1 MGNVSFNQY
10 KKDQREW
17 AIIRLFRS
25 SFTAFPIGELE
36 KCECPDFILSTGRKK
51 IGIELTELK
60 YEREDRDFNLRA
72 HEDFLTDIMNGAK
85 QIVEKVCDQVLVVD
99 VHFTN
104 ELGPSVSVPKEKASQ
119 LMRLAFTEA
128 ISKIVLDNIPMSTG
142 KEYIIDRSSKYGDT
156 NLPSKI
162 EMIRI
167 KNMTGRYDEGLW
179 YAGISTKVK
188 PMSVSSVCGRI
199 NDKDA
204 KISHY
209 APLDEQW
216 LIIVQNSFL
225 MSSLYNPEDVRTAL
239 NHYFQSNFER
249 IFVFE
254 RSADF

>member
-25 SFTAFPIGELE
+25 SFTAFPLGELE
-36 KCECPDFILSTGRKK
+36 KCECPDFILSAGSKK

-128 ISKIVLDNIPMSTG
+128 ISKIEGLSHGQGDRDSLQMKREARNLETG
-142 KEYIIDRSSKYGDT
+142 KKKPESWGKTEHPPQGCSTEEPGWCSAAEAVSLQD
-156 NLPSKI
+156 
-162 EMIRI
+162 
-167 KNMTGRYDEGLW
+167 W
-179 YAGISTKVK
+179 IS
-188 PMSVSSVCGRI
+188 
-199 NDKDA
+199 A
-204 KISHY
+204 
-209 APLDEQW
+209 
-216 LIIVQNSFL
+216 
-225 MSSLYNPEDVRTAL
+225 
-239 NHYFQSNFER
+239 
-249 IFVFE
+249 
-254 RSADF
+254 SAQTHQ